1 MIDLYIKQ
9 KKSMDNI
16 KLIIDET
23 KELNYLIDKKCIEI
37 IEMNNNNN
45 NKIEKYKIMMENIIL
60 EYHKI
65 CKEKLF
71 K

>member
-16 KLIIDET
+16 ELIIDET

-65 CKEKLF
+65 CKEELF